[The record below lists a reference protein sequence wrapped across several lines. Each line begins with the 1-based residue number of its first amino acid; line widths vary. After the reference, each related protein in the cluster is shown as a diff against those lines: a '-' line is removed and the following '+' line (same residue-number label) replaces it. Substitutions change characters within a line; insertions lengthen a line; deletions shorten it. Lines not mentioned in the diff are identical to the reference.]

1 MLIGVERQDPAVACG
16 CDTGIAL
23 RSDGATDEMDDPR
36 AGDAGEFR
44 CAVGRAP
51 VDYDHLIGPRDRRN
65 GVANSRRLVEGRH
78 HDRDRE
84 LRRPPLV
91 GGHGLSRPAAVRRLA
106 LHALSLAYF
115 IRGNLGLVGETYTAC
130 LRRMSTCACAPSTY
144 FHRGGAY

>member
-1 MLIGVERQDPAVACG
+1 MLIGVERQDPAVARG

-44 CAVGRAP
+44 CAVGRAL
-51 VDYDHLIGPRDRRN
+51 VDYDHLIGPRERRN

-84 LRRPPLV
+84 LRRPSLV
-91 GGHGLSRPAAVRRLA
+91 GGHGLSRLAAVRRLA
-106 LHALSLAYF
+106 LHAVSLTYF
-115 IRGNLGLVGETYTAC
+115 IRGNLSLEGKHTTAC
-130 LRRMSTCACAPSTY
+130 FRRMSTCACAPSAP
-144 FHRGGAY
+144 F